1 MKELLFKNYKDI
13 IALFL
18 IVICFLALVI
28 MDSKISDSLRQTL
41 SWIITGC
48 IGFIFRGNI

>member
-1 MKELLFKNYKDI
+1 MKELVLKNYKDI

-28 MDSKISDSLRQTL
+28 MDGRISDSLRQTL
-41 SWIITGC
+41 SWVIVGC
-48 IGFIFRGNI
+48 IGFIFRGNL